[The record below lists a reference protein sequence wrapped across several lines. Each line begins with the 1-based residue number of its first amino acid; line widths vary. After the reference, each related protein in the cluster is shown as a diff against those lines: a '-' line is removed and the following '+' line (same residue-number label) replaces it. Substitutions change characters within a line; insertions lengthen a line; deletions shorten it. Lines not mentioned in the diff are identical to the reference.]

1 MIKTTGGE
9 KKCRVEM
16 EGTKGN
22 IFTEYGVLTEAMFD
36 KFPDEPDLI
45 LDLIARAAAKAHV
58 NLELCMK
65 GLF

>member
-1 MIKTTGGE
+1 MIKSSKDG
-9 KKCRVEM
+9 KKCKVEM
-16 EGTKGN
+16 EGVKEDVF
-22 IFTEYGVLTEAMFD
+22 IEYAVLTEAMFD
-36 KFPDEPDLI
+36 RFPDEPDLI

>member
-1 MIKTTGGE
+1 MIKSSNDD

-22 IFTEYGVLTEAMFD
+22 IFIEYGVLTAAMFD

-45 LDLIARAAAKAHV
+45 LDLIARAATKAHV
-58 NLELCMK
+58 NLELYMK